1 MLLLENFNIIIDLG
15 INVKLRKKILYT
27 VIFSTIIFTFLKE
40 INSFL
45 ELKRV
50 AESDLNKKIE
60 VTGELIKGI
69 VSNPIYN
76 LNYDVLNE
84 SVLLFFQDPDIVSIK
99 LLESGGAINI
109 AYENSDI
116 TEKNIIIQEIIINY
130 RGVELGDVTVIY
142 TKNNIIKKLQEA
154 IRNIIIS
161 ITLLIVVISL
171 FLYFMLKKM
180 IDPINELTSLSVE
193 ISNGNLNKSID
204 INSNDEIGILAKSFM
219 VMKDSIKQQIHQ
231 IQIEIDQKDR
241 AEKRLLEL
249 NINLED
255 KVKER
260 TNELEVAFEN
270 IQSTQKKLI
279 ESEKMSSLGMLVS
292 GVAHEINTPVGIA
305 VTAASHLQEEVNT
318 FRNNYHENK
327 ITRTN
332 MESFLT
338 VCNEIADIILSNMF
352 KGRKLIKSFK
362 NIAVDQ
368 TSEQK
373 REINVKQYLEEIL
386 LSTHSKF
393 KRTDIDINILCD
405 DDIMLNSYPGALSQ
419 VITNLLLNS
428 LYHGFENIQIGEIDI
443 LVSKVEDYIVIN
455 YSDTGCGIPEEYI
468 NKIFNPFFTTKRGKG
483 GSGLGLSIVYNLVT
497 SALGGEVD
505 CHSQTGIGTDFII
518 KLPLELT

>member
-1 MLLLENFNIIIDLG
+1 M
-15 INVKLRKKILYT
+15 KLQTKILYT

-40 INSFL
+40 INSFM

-50 AESDLNKKIE
+50 AEIDLIKKIE

-76 LNYDVLNE
+76 LNYDVLND
-84 SVLLFFQDPDIVSIK
+84 SVLLFFQDPDIISIK
-99 LLESGGAINI
+99 LVESGGAINI
-109 AYENSDI
+109 AHENSDI
-116 TEKNIIIQEIIINY
+116 SVKNIIIQEIKINY
-130 RGVELGDVTVIY
+130 RGVYLGDVTVIY

-154 IRNIIIS
+154 IINIIIS
-161 ITLLIVVISL
+161 ITLLIVVITL
-171 FLYFMLKKM
+171 FLYLMLRKL
-180 IDPINELTSLSVE
+180 IDPINELTTLSVE
-193 ISNGNLNKSID
+193 ISNGNLNKSIN

-231 IQIEIDQKDR
+231 IQIEIDQKNR

-260 TNELEVAFEN
+260 TNELEIALEH
-270 IQSTQKKLI
+270 IQNTQKKLI

-305 VTAASHLQEEVNT
+305 VTAASHLQEEVIT
-318 FRNNYHENK
+318 FRNSYNDNK
-327 ITRTN
+327 ITRTS
-332 MESFLT
+332 MENFLS
-338 VCNEIADIILSNMF
+338 VCNEISEIILSNMF

-373 REINVKQYLEEIL
+373 REFNVKQYLEEIL
-386 LSTHSKF
+386 LSTRSKF
-393 KRTDIDINILCD
+393 NRTAIDINILCD
-405 DDIMLNSYPGALSQ
+405 DDIILNSYPGALSQ

-428 LYHGFENIQIGEIDI
+428 LYHGFENTKTGEIDI
-443 LVSKVEDYIVIN
+443 LVSKLEDHIIIN
-455 YSDTGCGIPEEYI
+455 YSDTGCGISENYI

-505 CHSQTGIGTDFII
+505 CHSQIDIGTNFII
-518 KLPLELT
+518 KLPLELS